1 MTEQQP
7 INYKDVIALGFL
19 RQQET
24 DHVFFNQYGFDWF
37 IVDMK
42 LQKGLRA
49 SWDCNSRLVELIR
62 YDKEQTILGR
72 MPIKDLEHLKETLA
86 FYGKYTPPKVTAA

>member
-1 MTEQQP
+1 MTEQP
-7 INYKDVIALGFL
+7 INYKDVIDLGFL

-62 YDKEQTILGR
+62 YDEEKSIKGR
-72 MPIKDLEHLKETLA
+72 MPVIDLQDLKDKLA
-86 FYGKYTPPKVTAA
+86 FYGKYTPPKIIAA